1 MAVTVDDQV
10 IEKLYYEDFI
20 PGIHFKTGER
30 TITTEDL
37 ETFTKLS
44 GDYNPLHT
52 DPEYAS
58 TTAFGE
64 LIVQGAL
71 VLSISTGL
79 AYDLHVLDGTVEA
92 FLGLEWKYRAPVR
105 VGDSIWVDLQF
116 AKKRPMPHYAGGLIT
131 LYVTI
136 FNQDHK
142 AVQKGTWTLLM
153 RSKNGASPDAS

>member
-1 MAVTVDDQV
+1 MVDGQL
-10 IEKLYYEDFI
+10 IEKLYYEDFRT
-20 PGIHFKTGER
+20 GVHFVTGKR
-30 TITTEDL
+30 TITKGDL

-71 VLSISTGL
+71 VLSIGTGL

-92 FLGLEWKYRAPVR
+92 FLSLDWKYRGPVR
-105 VGDSIWVDLQF
+105 VGDTIWVDLQF
-116 AKKRPMPHYAGGLIT
+116 AKKRPMPHYDGGLIT
-131 LYVTI
+131 LYVAI
-136 FNQDHK
+136 FNQNQK
-142 AVQKGTWTLLM
+142 AVQKGTWTLLV
-153 RSKNGASPDAS
+153 RSKNGAAVATTD